1 MKTLECIRRISLF
14 LFILMYVFSGWMAS
28 VLSIEQSLLKF
39 AFIVTFSIGTLFLKS
54 RNLISK
60 DILVFVMLLFMLPV
74 VDVLFCWPY
83 RFEWNM
89 IIHISVFLIFVYKS
103 LPDKTLSAIGLA
115 LKINGVVCVCSALVL
130 YFTYGFYY
138 RSLGIVDKSLMSSI
152 FPLCLATC
160 WIEFIQGKHRVLN
173 ISIII
178 LVLIVNIFIVVSKTT
193 FIAFGTFCVIYY
205 FCLPKDQKYLYRN
218 ILKRLVPVI
227 FLILLFFPDIAL
239 PNDMKETIIYI
250 AGYEVL
256 ELDRVRVENTFSMR
270 NDLLYTCLN
279 LFAEYPFLGIGLGN
293 FPYYNKGYFSEIGET
308 ESSVLQIITEGGL
321 FYTVLMFTF
330 YWYVIQYVVK
340 NNKRNFSYQNS
351 LVMAF
356 PIIYLIISFTND
368 FMDNMYWAFMG
379 ITCSYIYRNKLS
391 NVVDGK
397 MIKKQGAK
405 K

>member
-1 MKTLECIRRISLF
+1 
-14 LFILMYVFSGWMAS
+14 
-28 VLSIEQSLLKF
+28 
-39 AFIVTFSIGTLFLKS
+39 
-54 RNLISK
+54 
-60 DILVFVMLLFMLPV
+60 
-74 VDVLFCWPY
+74 
-83 RFEWNM
+83 
-89 IIHISVFLIFVYKS
+89 
-103 LPDKTLSAIGLA
+103 
-115 LKINGVVCVCSALVL
+115 
-130 YFTYGFYY
+130 
-138 RSLGIVDKSLMSSI
+138 
-152 FPLCLATC
+152 
-160 WIEFIQGKHRVLN
+160 
-173 ISIII
+173 
-178 LVLIVNIFIVVSKTT
+178 
-193 FIAFGTFCVIYY
+193 
-205 FCLPKDQKYLYRN
+205 
-218 ILKRLVPVI
+218 
-227 FLILLFFPDIAL
+227 
-239 PNDMKETIIYI
+239 MKETINYI